1 MIEHHL
7 RFADLPFTCV
17 AQMMTGLN
25 ELNDTQDELKQKE
38 DELAELRDKLE
49 ATSKMS
55 QVHGRSMLGS

>member
-1 MIEHHL
+1 
-7 RFADLPFTCV
+7 
-17 AQMMTGLN
+17 MMTGLN

-38 DELAELRDKLE
+38 DELAELREKLE